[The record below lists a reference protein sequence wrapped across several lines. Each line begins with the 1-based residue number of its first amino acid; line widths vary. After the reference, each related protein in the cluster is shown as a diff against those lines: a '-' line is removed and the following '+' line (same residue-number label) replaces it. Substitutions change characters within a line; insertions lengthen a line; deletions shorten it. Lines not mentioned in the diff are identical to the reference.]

1 MIRIED
7 HDGPLTTASKI
18 VNGTRPY
25 KTTPLAHALSVAITG
40 EKQPEQESEVDMF
53 TVEEIKEIADYLICF
68 YEHHKEEQ

>member
-7 HDGPLTTASKI
+7 LDGPLTTASKI

-25 KTTPLAHALSVAITG
+25 KPTPLSRALSVAITG